1 MFPFSM
7 RFEVNPD
14 LKYEDTLYEET
25 FQEQLAKIEYPT
37 RLFTV
42 YAKSA
47 PENQGETVD
56 EELIG
61 YVNLKSQLVTSK
73 FADEKMFFRHQ
84 R

>member
-1 MFPFSM
+1 M

-37 RLFTV
+37 RLSTV